1 MIIGVPKEIKTREY
15 RVGMVP
21 AGVAALTRSG
31 HKVLVEKNAG
41 VGSGIPDSEFQ
52 RVGAEIVSSADQVW
66 KRAEM
71 IVKVKEPLPPEYNRM
86 QPGQIIYTYF
96 HLTGVD
102 PELTKVL
109 LKKKVSAVAY
119 ETIQLDD
126 GSLPLLRPM
135 SEVAGKMSIQVGAA
149 SLEKEHGGKGILLGG
164 VPGVRRARVVVIG
177 GGVVGMNAA
186 KVAVG
191 MGAEVTILDTNV
203 KQLAYLDDVF
213 LGRVHVIF
221 SDSEQITRAVREADL
236 VVGAVLIPGAAA
248 PKLVSEQ
255 LVKEMSPG
263 SVVVD
268 VAVDQGG
275 CIETCRP
282 TTHDNP
288 TFEKHGVIHYCV
300 ANMPGAVPRT
310 STFALTNVTLPFAK
324 RIADM
329 GVEAAVRSSRPLA
342 LGLNTYGGHVTY
354 DAVARDLGYAYVPV
368 EEALS
373 GKVAVVETL
382 PTNGAVKNGSAPK
395 TAKKV
400 VKAAPE
406 ARNTTRAPRT

>member
-15 RVGMVP
+15 RIGMVP
-21 AGVAALTRSG
+21 AGVAALTRAG

-41 VGSGIPDSEFQ
+41 TGSGLPDSEYE
-52 RVGAEIVSSADQVW
+52 RVGAEIVKSADEVW
-66 KRAEM
+66 KRSEM
-71 IVKVKEPLPPEYNRM
+71 IVKVKEPLPPEYARM
-86 QPGQIIYTYF
+86 QPGQIVYTYF

-102 PELTKVL
+102 PELTRVL
-109 LKKKVSAVAY
+109 LKKKVAAVAY
-119 ETIQLDD
+119 ETLQLAD

-191 MGAEVTILDTNV
+191 MGAEVTILDVNV
-203 KQLAYLDDVF
+203 PQLAYLDDVF
-213 LGRVHVIF
+213 LGRVHVIH
-221 SDSEQITRAVREADL
+221 SDTETIARNVREADL
-236 VVGAVLIPGAAA
+236 LVGAVLIPGAAA
-248 PKLVSEQ
+248 PKLVSEA
-255 LVKEMSPG
+255 LVKEMMPG

-288 TFEKHGVIHYCV
+288 TFEKHGIIHYCV

-310 STFALTNVTLPFAK
+310 STFALTNVTLPYAK
-324 RIADM
+324 QIADL
-329 GVEAAVRSSRPLA
+329 GLEDAVRRHRPLLTA
-342 LGLNTYGGHVTY
+342 LNTYGGHVTY
-354 DAVARDLGYAYVPV
+354 EAVARDMGYPFLPV
-368 EEALS
+368 EEALT
-373 GKVAVVETL
+373 GKHPAPALPAAAKVA
-382 PTNGAVKNGSAPK
+382 GSKK
-395 TAKKV
+395 TKK
-400 VKAAPE
+400 
-406 ARNTTRAPRT
+406 APRSVAARVARRAR